1 MSQFTSSFWDLYITA
16 FTIASILAC
25 ALLLKMQS
33 RRKLVEGEA
42 GVKTGVKTTGH
53 TWDGDLGE
61 YNNPL
66 PAWWMWLFYIT
77 IVFGLAY
84 LYLYPGLG
92 SYRGSLGWTQLGQLE
107 EENAAAEKEFGP
119 LYAKFAGTDL
129 KVLAAD
135 PAARAVGQKL
145 FLNNC
150 AQCHASD
157 AGGSRGFPNLTDH
170 DWLYGGEPEIIK
182 ASITDGR
189 NGVMPPFGA
198 ALGEQKVK
206 DVAHYVMSLSGLAS
220 DSLRKARG
228 KEVFAETCAACHGP
242 QGTGNPLMGAPNLTD
257 KTWLYGSGE
266 QTIIETITL
275 GRSNQ
280 MPAHK
285 DLLNASKIHLLAGYV
300 YSLSQPALMPGQP
313 AGPPQ
318 KQ

>member
-1 MSQFTSSFWDLYITA
+1 MSQFTSGFWDVYIA
-16 FTIASILAC
+16 ALTILSVVAC
-25 ALLLKMQS
+25 GVLLKMQS
-33 RRKLVEGEA
+33 DRKVPGGKAE
-42 GVKTGVKTTGH
+42 TTGH

-66 PAWWMWLFYIT
+66 PRWWMWLFYIT
-77 IVFGLAY
+77 IVFALVY

-92 SYRGSLGWTQLGQLE
+92 SYAGSLGWTQVGQLE

-119 LYAKFAGTDL
+119 IFQKFAAQDL

-157 AGGSRGFPNLTDH
+157 GGGSKGFPNLTDS
-170 DWLYGGEPEIIK
+170 DWLYGGDPEVIK

-189 NGVMPPFGA
+189 TGAMPAFGPV
-198 ALGEQKVK
+198 LGEQEIK
-206 DVAHYVMSLSGLAS
+206 DVAHYVMSLSGMAS
-220 DSLRKARG
+220 DSLRTARG
-228 KEVFAETCAACHGP
+228 KEVFAEACVACHGS
-242 QGTGNPLMGAPNLTD
+242 QGKGNPLLGAPNLTD

-266 QTIIETITL
+266 PTIIETITK
-275 GRSNQ
+275 GRVNQ

-285 DLLNASKIHLLAGYV
+285 TLLNEAKIHLLAGYV
-300 YSLSQPALMPGQP
+300 YSLSQPTGQP
-313 AGPPQ
+313 AGQPQ
-318 KQ
+318 K